1 MNAEWPLCYSPAS
14 MKLQRL
20 GSIALFV
27 LLTAMIA
34 CSGSLSSTVPSPWTT
49 DNSPLTSPGPLT
61 NAPEPLNTPTY
72 DGSGQTVEP
81 TVLYFPESWRGFAYW
96 MIVSPYP
103 FYDNDTF
110 ENPSILVSPNGQ
122 DWTVPSGLTNP
133 IALPTD
139 GVFADASGVFDDE
152 SKQLFVYFLNDVP
165 SPVYEE
171 SLLRVT
177 SSDGIHWSAPR
188 ILISGQGTFVNSPSV
203 TKVNNTFQL
212 WSVDTNIGCG
222 TQNSTVNQRTSLDGV
237 NWSAPQPLN
246 ISQPGYVIWHLNVIA
261 VPSKG
266 QYMSLLAAY
275 PLGSYC
281 GKTVLFFA
289 NSHDGIN
296 WQTYP
301 QPVLRVGAGWD
312 SGEIYRSS
320 LLYDPDTALLRVWYS
335 ASDDVSG
342 VWHVGYSQENFPV
355 Q

>member
-1 MNAEWPLCYSPAS
+1 MIGCA
-14 MKLQRL
+14 
-20 GSIALFV
+20 GS
-27 LLTAMIA
+27 
-34 CSGSLSSTVPSPWTT
+34 SSSTTSSTWIT
-49 DNSPLTSPGPLT
+49 DNSPLTSPGLLT
-61 NAPEPLNTPTY
+61 NAPEPLNTSTY

-81 TVLYFPESWRGFAYW
+81 TVLYFPELWQGFAYW

-103 FYDNDTF
+103 FYDNAAF
-110 ENPSILVSPNGQ
+110 ENPSILVSTDGQ
-122 DWTVPSGLTNP
+122 DWTVPAGLVNP
-133 IALPTD
+133 IALPTE
-139 GVFADASGVFDDE
+139 GIFADASGRYNDE
-152 SKQLFVYFLNDVP
+152 SKQLFVYFLNDMP
-165 SPVYEE
+165 GPPYEE

-177 SSDGIHWSAPR
+177 SSDGIQWSAPQV
-188 ILISGQGTFVNSPSV
+188 LISGQGTFVNSPSV
-203 TKVNNTFQL
+203 TKVGNTFQL
-212 WSVDTNIGCG
+212 WSVNTNIGCG
-222 TQNSTVNQRTSLDGV
+222 TQNSMVNRRTSSDGV

-281 GKTVLFFA
+281 GKTILFFA

-301 QPVLRVGAGWD
+301 EPVLNVGAGWD

-320 LLYDPDTALLRVWYS
+320 LLYDPETAILRVWYS
-335 ASDDVSG
+335 ASDDVYG
-342 VWHVGYSQENFPV
+342 KWHVGYTRENFPV